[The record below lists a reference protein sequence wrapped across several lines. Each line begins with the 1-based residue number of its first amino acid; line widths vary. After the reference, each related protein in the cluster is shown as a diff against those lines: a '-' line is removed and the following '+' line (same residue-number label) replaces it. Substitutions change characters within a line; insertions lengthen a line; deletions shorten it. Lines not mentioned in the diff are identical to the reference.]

1 MVLALYLP
9 FFFHLL
15 DLRELQINRGEGL
28 HTVLPIY
35 GSDSIGYGLLADNL
49 LQNGS
54 LAYGGDYLHKPDTFR
69 TPGFPAVLAV
79 FKAVSGSYKYFPLLQ
94 ILFVVGTAFLIYKI
108 GRKTSFPSLFYTIFL
123 PLTIYPVFAAFKLL
137 NFQTSI
143 SGSSLIVN
151 AQPLAFISACIAP
164 YAYYLILALIMLTK
178 EIKPMTRFKMFL
190 LASILILLAN
200 ILRIIIL
207 TLVLL
212 YHGNNEFELIH
223 ISFWYFVST
232 IYVVLVWIL
241 LTKIFK
247 ITSIPIY
254 SDFKYLLENSMFKKK
269 VLNKHK

>member
-1 MVLALYLP
+1 MKYEYSLIIR
-9 FFFHLL
+9 LL
-15 DLRELQINRGEGL
+15 F
-28 HTVLPIY
+28 
-35 GSDSIGYGLLADNL
+35 LL
-49 LQNGS
+49 
-54 LAYGGDYLHKPDTFR
+54 
-69 TPGFPAVLAV
+69 FP
-79 FKAVSGSYKYFPLLQ
+79 
-94 ILFVVGTAFLIYKI
+94 
-108 GRKTSFPSLFYTIFL
+108 PSLFYTLFL
-123 PLTIYPVFAAFKLL
+123 PLTIYPVFAAFRLL

-143 SGSSLIVN
+143 SGSNLIVN

-178 EIKPMTRFKMFL
+178 EIKPITRFKMFL
-190 LASILILLAN
+190 LGSVLILFAN

-207 TLVLL
+207 TLVLF
-212 YHGNNEFELIH
+212 YVGNNAFEFIH

-254 SDFKYLLENSMFKKK
+254 SDFKYMLENSIFKKK